1 MGIPETPAMP
11 GEAQVRAVLRNVMD
25 PEVGMNIVDLGL
37 IYDVAIAPASIRVAM
52 TMTTPACPMSAMIME
67 QVQSEIGTIA
77 PAAQIDVQLVWEPV
91 WNSSMMSEDA
101 KKHFGW

>member
-52 TMTTPACPMSAMIME
+52 TMTTPACPMSAMIMD
-67 QVQSEIGTIA
+67 QVQSEIATIA
-77 PAAQIDVQLVWEPV
+77 PPRRSRCSWYGSRYGIQA
-91 WNSSMMSEDA
+91 
-101 KKHFGW
+101 